1 MTPRLRCKYACLP
14 PSNPAILSRCT
25 VSQSGAFDTVS
36 PVGAGLMPSLY
47 EVFIWTGSP
56 LQIGLSCL
64 TLFVLLWAFNKLC
77 FTRRRRR
84 TAETELR
91 ARDPTKGHRW
101 TLAEFICRPTYCS
114 VCENS
119 LIFGAYCDS
128 CLICTHDRCASV
140 ANAQF
145 ACKALTL
152 SPGRTSMRHH
162 FVKGNLPLGSRC
174 SLCGRGCGAEPRLCG
189 MRCVWCQRKWH
200 ETCVRGDAGLEACD
214 LGPFASMIVPPY
226 AIALR
231 TTDAAAAARQ
241 RRFLVDRVY
250 PVATIEAWRPVLVL
264 VNPTSGEKAGDY
276 LMSIFR
282 SLLNPVQVSFSLF
295 FMLVGHIYIYDYQVV
310 NLNEVSPDEALEFC
324 RLVDTFQCRVIVCG
338 GDGTVG
344 WMSAAI
350 QRANLK
356 VIFTHYKLCACNFAT
371 CLGSS
376 CCWDYSVGNW

>member
-1 MTPRLRCKYACLP
+1 
-14 PSNPAILSRCT
+14 
-25 VSQSGAFDTVS
+25 
-36 PVGAGLMPSLY
+36 
-47 EVFIWTGSP
+47 
-56 LQIGLSCL
+56 
-64 TLFVLLWAFNKLC
+64 
-77 FTRRRRR
+77 
-84 TAETELR
+84 
-91 ARDPTKGHRW
+91 
-101 TLAEFICRPTYCS
+101 
-114 VCENS
+114 
-119 LIFGAYCDS
+119 
-128 CLICTHDRCASV
+128 
-140 ANAQF
+140 
-145 ACKALTL
+145 
-152 SPGRTSMRHH
+152 
-162 FVKGNLPLGSRC
+162 
-174 SLCGRGCGAEPRLCG
+174 